1 MIAAGRRLES
11 CGPDPRHTL
20 MPEKTTHLEI
30 SMSDRN
36 RGVEI
41 LAKSI
46 YRDLMAQGFAKRDV
60 VNLATA
66 LLDQVTTTMAAEA
79 TTRD

>member
-1 MIAAGRRLES
+1 
-11 CGPDPRHTL
+11 
-20 MPEKTTHLEI
+20 
-30 SMSDRN
+30 MSDRN

-46 YRDLMAQGFAKRDV
+46 YRDLTAQGFAKRDI

-66 LLDQVTTTMAAEA
+66 LLDQITSKISTEA
-79 TTRD
+79 PVSD

>member
-1 MIAAGRRLES
+1 
-11 CGPDPRHTL
+11 
-20 MPEKTTHLEI
+20 
-30 SMSDRN
+30 MSDRN

-46 YRDLMAQGFAKRDV
+46 YRDLTAQGFAKRDI

-66 LLDQVTTTMAAEA
+66 LLDQITSKISTEA
-79 TTRD
+79 QVRD